1 MKRVALFVSFL
12 VLVSSVDADDEKLL
26 GTWKSVES
34 DEGGMYRI
42 ITIRDDRTCSIK
54 YEEKGDLSFFFV
66 HGTYKI
72 LSNKI
77 LSATFT
83 KVSIHH
89 PILNKGISVETDNI
103 EDMKNPFKFDG
114 DKLVL
119 GKLTFKKI
127 EKKKQ

>member
-1 MKRVALFVSFL
+1 MCNKAIGFTDWLICEAGWTPCPSRV
-12 VLVSSVDADDEKLL
+12 
-26 GTWKSVES
+26 
-34 DEGGMYRI
+34 
-42 ITIRDDRTCSIK
+42 
-54 YEEKGDLSFFFV
+54 EKGLTHNTNTCAFIVYILTWPQNTKKKAIYPFSSCY
-66 HGTYKI
+66 GTYKI

-77 LSATFT
+77 LSVTFT

-103 EDMKNPFKFDG
+103 EDLKNPFKFDG

-119 GKLTFKKI
+119 GKMAFKKI